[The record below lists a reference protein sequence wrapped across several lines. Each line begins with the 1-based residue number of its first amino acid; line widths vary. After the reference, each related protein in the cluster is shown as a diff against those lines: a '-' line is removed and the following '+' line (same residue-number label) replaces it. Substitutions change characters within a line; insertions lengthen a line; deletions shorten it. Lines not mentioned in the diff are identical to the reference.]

1 MVAKGGARP
10 VGAEWQSGTGEAV
23 SVGGFD
29 DEAGRGHG
37 GETFVESGGSD
48 AAGCA
53 QFGEWP
59 RVGSV
64 RESRSDALIHGD
76 WLDAAFRLEISLDG
90 LQGKS
95 VIALRE
101 FERHSGP
108 GGGGAM
114 LDGQDDPIIV
124 VAAKVE
130 VGITPG
136 VEFGRSTQGLAGAD
150 GAGSLPGMMYD
161 RHGDAMTALRLTQE
175 GEQRC
180 DIAADIFIDAV
191 QAHEGIEDEQPWLQP
206 GNGLVETRAV
216 GGEIE
221 PQAGGGDHLD
231 VERGKADSSSGA
243 DALETAADDMERVF
257 GGIEQDAT
265 GAAEGF
271 AAFWLAADDPHS
283 FVGPQPV
290 DEPTLLLG
298 AIGETPGRLNR
309 KRGHRRRRITDLV
322 SIVVGTPQVSKNS
335 ASSI

>member
-1 MVAKGGARP
+1 
-10 VGAEWQSGTGEAV
+10 
-23 SVGGFD
+23 
-29 DEAGRGHG
+29 
-37 GETFVESGGSD
+37 
-48 AAGCA
+48 
-53 QFGEWP
+53 
-59 RVGSV
+59 
-64 RESRSDALIHGD
+64 
-76 WLDAAFRLEISLDG
+76 
-90 LQGKS
+90 
-95 VIALRE
+95 
-101 FERHSGP
+101 
-108 GGGGAM
+108 
-114 LDGQDDPIIV
+114 
-124 VAAKVE
+124 
-130 VGITPG
+130 

-150 GAGSLPGMMYD
+150 GAGSLPGMMDD
-161 RHGDAMTALRLTQE
+161 RHGDAMTALQLTQE

-265 GAAEGF
+265 GAAHREAAQAGDAGRDGNGQIEGEEGF
-271 AAFWLAADDPHS
+271 TALGFAADDPDS

-322 SIVVGTPQVSKNS
+322 SIVAGTPQVSKNS